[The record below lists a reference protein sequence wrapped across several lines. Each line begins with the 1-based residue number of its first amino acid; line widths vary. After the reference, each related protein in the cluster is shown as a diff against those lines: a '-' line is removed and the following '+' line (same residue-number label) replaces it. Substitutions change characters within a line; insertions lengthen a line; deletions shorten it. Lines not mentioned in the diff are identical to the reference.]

1 MEDLFKGK
9 NITITGGTGTIGR
22 GILTSALKNGANS
35 IKVFSNDEFGLYEL
49 EEENYSNKKIQYIIG
64 DVRDEDSV
72 RNVIKKTDLVFH
84 AAALKHVDRCEL
96 NPFEAITVNINGT
109 RNVVKF
115 SSSEGVKKVIL
126 ISTDKAVNPIG
137 VMGATKLLAEKL
149 ITSEAISRRSTTI
162 FTCVRLGNVIQ
173 SRGSIIPRIESQIQR
188 GGPITLTDKKM
199 KRFFTTVDN
208 AIKLITR
215 ATKIANGGE
224 IFVPKMN
231 LINLDDLFEVAKEKI
246 APKYGFKPTNI
257 KTKVIGMRPGEKL
270 IEYLLNEY
278 EMNHAIE
285 TSEFFIIPPLQYVG
299 KKVSYP
305 HSHKV
310 TNVKRYFSDLIPI
323 SRKEIHKMLD

>member
-72 RNVIKKTDLVFH
+72 RNVIKKTNLVFH

-208 AIKLITR
+208 A
-215 ATKIANGGE
+215 
-224 IFVPKMN
+224 
-231 LINLDDLFEVAKEKI
+231 
-246 APKYGFKPTNI
+246 
-257 KTKVIGMRPGEKL
+257 
-270 IEYLLNEY
+270 
-278 EMNHAIE
+278 
-285 TSEFFIIPPLQYVG
+285 
-299 KKVSYP
+299 
-305 HSHKV
+305 
-310 TNVKRYFSDLIPI
+310 
-323 SRKEIHKMLD
+323 